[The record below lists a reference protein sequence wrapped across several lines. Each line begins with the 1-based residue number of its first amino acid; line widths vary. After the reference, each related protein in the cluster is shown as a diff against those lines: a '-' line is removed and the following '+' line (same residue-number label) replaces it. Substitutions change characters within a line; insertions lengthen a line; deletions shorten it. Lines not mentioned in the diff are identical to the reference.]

1 MQVEFNKDTLDF
13 QSVYASFPAFE
24 IDLDTAED
32 LKTHLMS
39 DMPYTFQFVDDIY
52 KFEVYNQTFTK
63 IRFNY
68 NTTFIVTIDSFF
80 KALDDIVEYY
90 NDYDNN
96 DEDYEYEDN
105 DEYLDDQFLEDQED
119 EECEDEE

>member
-1 MQVEFNKDTLDF
+1 MQVEFNKNTLDF
-13 QSVYASFPAFE
+13 QCVYATFPSFE

-52 KFEVYNQTFTK
+52 NFEVYNQTFTK

-68 NTTFIVTIDSFF
+68 DTTFIVTLDSFF

-96 DEDYEYEDN
+96 DEDYEEDE
-105 DEYLDDQFLEDQED
+105 DEYLDDQFLEDQEVQ
-119 EECEDEE
+119 EDEEDEE